1 MSTINRLFVNQIP
14 GRLFCRAIVARSL
27 LGLFLGLSGSL
38 SLLCSALHTR
48 NGSHAVAIR
57 HSHHLDTLCRAT
69 SLRNLVGLHANHRG
83 SLGDNKQLMLR
94 PHGLHCRQLALAVGH
109 LNGEDALA
117 AAVLLRIVGDRSS
130 FAKAVLGDDKEVART
145 VGNLHAQD
153 TCAVFHSDAAHTAGI
168 AAGGTHLILAENDSL
183 A

>member
-1 MSTINRLFVNQIP
+1 
-14 GRLFCRAIVARSL
+14 
-27 LGLFLGLSGSL
+27 
-38 SLLCSALHTR
+38 
-48 NGSHAVAIR
+48 
-57 HSHHLDTLCRAT
+57 
-69 SLRNLVGLHANHRG
+69 
-83 SLGDNKQLMLR
+83 MLR

-183 A
+183 ARGRRHDDLVALAHAANVEQRIAIF